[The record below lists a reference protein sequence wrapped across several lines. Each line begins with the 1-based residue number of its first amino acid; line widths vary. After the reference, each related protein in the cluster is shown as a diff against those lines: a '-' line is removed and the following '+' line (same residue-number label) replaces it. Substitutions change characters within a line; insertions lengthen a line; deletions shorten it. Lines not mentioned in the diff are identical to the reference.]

1 MVIDCRK
8 RNEMSGDA
16 TRDRCRSGQASFTHH
31 DTEVVSHE
39 IVADVVHWT
48 TVSSGWGK
56 EVADRWTIDLFV
68 FLCCFYYFFFRQSC
82 PKSSKYFNTKSI
94 SGGARPAKGG

>member
-8 RNEMSGDA
+8 RHEMSGDA

-68 FLCCFYYFFFRQSC
+68 FFVLLLLLFLSSVV
-82 PKSSKYFNTKSI
+82 PKEFEI
-94 SGGARPAKGG
+94 L